1 MEGPES
7 TIAAENA
14 TVPPTSLMSRLT
26 NIFVSPSEVFDEV
39 KTSPPVPA
47 NWIVPLSISMVVGI
61 IFTMVV
67 FSQPAV
73 IQHMKDAQEKA
84 MQQKVTDGSMT
95 QQQAD
100 QALEVTQKY
109 MTPSFMKVF
118 GILGSIVAS
127 AFGLF
132 LLASVLWLIGRF
144 VLGGRF
150 SYMKA
155 VEVTGLAMMI
165 GALGSIV
172 TMCTVVIY
180 GDMSMTPGPILLV
193 GHVDAGNKV
202 HALLSA
208 LNVMSI
214 WNLAVLSIG
223 AARLSGTGI
232 LKPVICIFGFWYG
245 VWSFFALALPMILG
259 KK

>member
-1 MEGPES
+1 
-7 TIAAENA
+7 
-14 TVPPTSLMSRLT
+14 
-26 NIFVSPSEVFDEV
+26 
-39 KTSPPVPA
+39 
-47 NWIVPLSISMVVGI
+47 
-61 IFTMVV
+61 
-67 FSQPAV
+67 
-73 IQHMKDAQEKA
+73 
-84 MQQKVTDGSMT
+84 
-95 QQQAD
+95 
-100 QALEVTQKY
+100 
-109 MTPSFMKVF
+109 
-118 GILGSIVAS
+118 VAS

-150 SYMKA
+150 PYMKA